1 MGVELGK
8 LRGSRKVFEWHIA
21 NLQAEISDSL
31 SHELNEQ
38 NERLR
43 NSLM

>member
-21 NLQAEISDSL
+21 NLQGKISL